1 MQQAQGKGNSF
12 VLVNSALGMEAT
24 HNKVY
29 KEPKNNIRITI
40 SNNPLKLAVAR
51 VCAEWLSAADRSW
64 TFNGSVDKN
73 SERLRKYISSMFPEF
88 TWQVMPSQCAFDIV
102 SLDAK
107 VAIEIK
113 SVKGNSKKLLSN
125 ASIYPEH
132 VKAVDILP
140 RRMKVGVA
148 EDLILDVLVVCVRR
162 TQDDIVY
169 DYAIVDGSFWGFED
183 SDFTACNEMF
193 ANLNSEEFMGDLLAL
208 YVERYPESTHF
219 ITKLQ
224 NGSYGNSFSCNL
236 RKLIQIANPVGR
248 SLDMSGVWM

>member
-1 MQQAQGKGNSF
+1 MQQVQGKGSSF
-12 VLVNSALGMEAT
+12 VVINSATGLET
-24 HNKVY
+24 TRSKVY
-29 KEPKNNIRITI
+29 KEPKNNIRIAAS
-40 SNNPLKLAVAR
+40 SNPIKLAVAR

-64 TFNGSVDKN
+64 AFNGSVDKN
-73 SERLRKYISSMFPEF
+73 SERLRKYIAAMFPEF
-88 TWQVMPSQCAFDIV
+88 TWQLMPSQCAFDIV

-107 VAIEIK
+107 MAIEIK
-113 SVKGNSKKLLSN
+113 SVKGNNKKLLSN

-132 VKAVDILP
+132 VKAVNILP
-140 RRMKVGVA
+140 RRMKA
-148 EDLILDVLVVCVRR
+148 AISEDLTLDVLVVCVRR
-162 TQDDIVY
+162 TQDDIVH

-183 SDFTACNEMF
+183 EDFTACNEMF
-193 ANLNSEEFMGDLLAL
+193 TNLNSEEFMGDLLAL
-208 YVERYPESTHF
+208 YIERYPESTHF